1 MTHALLRITQ
11 EIKWTSLNMYID
23 NGAIL
28 ACGETWVE
36 VESSLKE
43 AYSSCARWLHRSG
56 LKVEPDKTEVMYFRK
71 RLEKVD
77 PPGKITLPQHPQ
89 LTFYEVKA
97 TFRLRYLGF
106 FIDHK
111 LRWDL
116 HVSTM
121 CNRARASIKA
131 LQLLGNSIRGLD
143 FAQWRL
149 AYNAICLPVLTYGC
163 QLWYTG
169 KQKGLV
175 DKLQKVQN
183 EGVRL
188 IAGAFKS
195 APREVLQQ
203 LFNILPMGLRLRMLT
218 DNSAL

>member
-23 NGAIL
+23 DGAIL

-43 AYSSCARWLHRSG
+43 AYSSCAQWLHRSG

-116 HVSTM
+116 HMSTM

-131 LQLLGNSIRGLD
+131 LQLLGNSICGLD
-143 FAQWRL
+143 FAQ
-149 AYNAICLPVLTYGC
+149 
-163 QLWYTG
+163 
-169 KQKGLV
+169 
-175 DKLQKVQN
+175 
-183 EGVRL
+183 
-188 IAGAFKS
+188 
-195 APREVLQQ
+195 
-203 LFNILPMGLRLRMLT
+203 
-218 DNSAL
+218 